1 MTRRGSLNMPLP
13 RPALHLTRSGPRLVL
28 PDRSTSTRLRL
39 TPLAAKQVL
48 DLNKVLAK
56 KKVEFN
62 GRE

>member
-1 MTRRGSLNMPLP
+1 M
-13 RPALHLTRSGPRLVL
+13 L
-28 PDRSTSTRLRL
+28 PDSSTSTRLRL

>member
-1 MTRRGSLNMPLP
+1 M
-13 RPALHLTRSGPRLVL
+13 L

-39 TPLAAKQVL
+39 TPLAAKHVL